1 MGHIGFD
8 HPKYLA
14 TKVMRKVIGIG
25 ETILDIIFKNDQP
38 WTAVPGGSVFNS
50 IISLARMGLTV
61 DFVSE
66 VGNDHVGELIKRYM
80 QDNGVTPHLDEY
92 AHNKSA
98 VSLAFLNDNNDAQY
112 TFFKNYPEQRLM
124 VELPEVEEND
134 VVMLGSFYAVDPT
147 LRHKV
152 VELLQKARDNKA
164 IVLYDLNYRMPHK
177 NDAIKVAPYILENL
191 EYADIVRGSEED
203 FMCLYNLCD
212 ADKIYKD
219 KIEFYCKNFVYT
231 AGAKDV
237 QLRTA
242 TLRKSYAV
250 PPMEPVST
258 VGAGDNFNAG
268 LVYGLLKQ
276 DIGRDDVATLTEEQW
291 DKLIEYGMKF
301 SAVVC
306 MSTDNSVPNGFII
319 EN

>member
-1 MGHIGFD
+1 M
-8 HPKYLA
+8 
-14 TKVMRKVIGIG
+14 
-25 ETILDIIFKNDQP
+25 DIIFKNDQP
-38 WTAVPGGSVFNS
+38 CTAVPGGSVFNS
-50 IISLARMGLTV
+50 IISLARLGLTV

-66 VGNDHVGELIKRYM
+66 VGQDHVGELIKHYM

-92 AHNKSA
+92 ANNKSA

-124 VELPEVEEND
+124 IELPEVEEND
-134 VVMLGSFYAVDPT
+134 VVMLGSFYAVDPAVH
-147 LRHKV
+147 HKV
-152 VELLQKARDNKA
+152 VELLQKAKDNKA

-191 EYADIVRGSEED
+191 EFADIVRGSEED

-212 ADKIYKD
+212 ADRIYED
-219 KIEFYCKNFVYT
+219 KIKFYCKYFIYT

-242 TLRKSYAV
+242 NLSKSYAV

-268 LVYGLLKQ
+268 LVYGLLKL
-276 DIGRDDVATLTEEQW
+276 DIGCDDLPMLGEQQW
-291 DKLIEYGMKF
+291 DELIGYGMKF
-301 SAVVC
+301 SAEVC
-306 MSTDNSVPNGFII
+306 QTTDNSLPKNYKLT
-319 EN
+319 

>member
-1 MGHIGFD
+1 MM
-8 HPKYLA
+8 
-14 TKVMRKVIGIG
+14 VMRKVIGIG

-66 VGNDHVGELIKRYM
+66 VGRDHVGELIKRYM
-80 QDNGVTPHLDEY
+80 EDSGVVSHLDTY
-92 AHNKSA
+92 ADNKSA
-98 VSLAFLNDNNDAQY
+98 VSLAFLDGGNDAKY
-112 TFFKNYPEQRLM
+112 SFYKNYPEQRLM
-124 VELPEVEEND
+124 VELPEVKEND

-147 LRHKV
+147 VRHKV

-164 IVLYDLNYRMPHK
+164 VVFYDLNYRMAHK
-177 NDAIKVAPYILENL
+177 NDALKVAPFILENL

-212 ADKIYKD
+212 ADKIYED
-219 KIEFYCKNFVYT
+219 KIKFYCKNFVYT

-237 QLRTA
+237 QLRTSN
-242 TLRKSYAV
+242 LSKSYAV

-276 DIGRDDVATLTEEQW
+276 DIGRDDLPMLGEQQW
-291 DKLIEYGMKF
+291 DELIDYGMKF
-301 SAVVC
+301 SAEVC
-306 MSTDNSVPNGFII
+306 QTTDNSLPKNYKLT
-319 EN
+319 

>member
-1 MGHIGFD
+1 M
-8 HPKYLA
+8 
-14 TKVMRKVIGIG
+14 
-25 ETILDIIFKNDQP
+25 DIIFKNDQP
-38 WTAVPGGSVFNS
+38 CTAVPGGSVFNS
-50 IISLARMGLTV
+50 IISLARLGLTV

-66 VGNDHVGELIKRYM
+66 VGQDHVGELIKHYM

-92 AHNKSA
+92 ANNKSA

-124 VELPEVEEND
+124 IELPEVEEND
-134 VVMLGSFYAVDPT
+134 VVMLGSFYAVDPAVH
-147 LRHKV
+147 HKV
-152 VELLQKARDNKA
+152 VELLQKAKDNKA

-177 NDAIKVAPYILENL
+177 NDAIKVAPFILENL
-191 EYADIVRGSEED
+191 EFADIVRGSEED

-212 ADKIYKD
+212 ADRIYED
-219 KIEFYCKNFVYT
+219 KIKFYCKNFVYT

-242 TLRKSYAV
+242 NLSKSYAV

-276 DIGRDDVATLTEEQW
+276 DIGRDDLPMLGVQQW
-291 DKLIEYGMKF
+291 DELIGYGMKF
-301 SAVVC
+301 SAEVC
-306 MSTDNSVPNGFII
+306 QTTDNSLPKNYKLT
-319 EN
+319 

>member
-1 MGHIGFD
+1 
-8 HPKYLA
+8 
-14 TKVMRKVIGIG
+14 MRKVIGIG

-66 VGNDHVGELIKRYM
+66 VGHDHVGELIQLYM
-80 QDNGVTPHLDEY
+80 RDNGVIPHLDVY
-92 AHNKSA
+92 ANNKSA
-98 VSLAFLNDNNDAQY
+98 VSLAFLDDDNDAKY
-112 TFFKNYPEQRLM
+112 SFYKNYPEQRLM
-124 VELPEVEEND
+124 MELPEVREND
-134 VVMLGSFYAVDPT
+134 VVMLGSFYAVDPMV
-147 LRHKV
+147 RHKV
-152 VELLQKARDNKA
+152 VELLQKAREKKA
-164 IVLYDLNYRMPHK
+164 IVMYDLNYRVAHK
-177 NDAIKVAPYILENL
+177 SDALKVAPFILENL

-203 FMCLYNLCD
+203 FMCLYNLSD
-212 ADKIYKD
+212 ANTIYKD
-219 KIEFYCKNFVYT
+219 KIQFYCKNFIYT

-237 QLRTA
+237 QLRT
-242 TLRKSYAV
+242 TSMSKGYAV
-250 PPMEPVST
+250 PAMKPVST

-276 DIGRDDVATLTEEQW
+276 DIEHDDLPMLGEKQW
-291 DKLIEYGMKF
+291 DELIDCGMKF

-306 MSTDNSVPNGFII
+306 MSTENSVPLGFKI

>member
-1 MGHIGFD
+1 
-8 HPKYLA
+8 
-14 TKVMRKVIGIG
+14 MRKIIGIG

-38 WTAVPGGSVFNS
+38 WAAVPGGSVFNS
-50 IISLARMGLTV
+50 IISLARLGLKV

-80 QDNGVTPHLDEY
+80 QDNGISSSYLDVY
-92 AHNKSA
+92 TNHRSA
-98 VSLAFLNDNNDAQY
+98 ISLAFLNAVNDAQY
-112 TFFKNYPEQRLM
+112 SFYKNYPERRLN

-152 VELLQKARDNKA
+152 VELLQKAKDNKA
-164 IVLYDLNYRMPHK
+164 IVVYDLNYRRPHK
-177 NDAIKVAPYILENL
+177 NDAIKVAPFILENM

-203 FMCLYNLCD
+203 FMCLYNLND
-212 ADKIYKD
+212 ADKIYDD
-219 KIEFYCKNFVYT
+219 KIKFYCNNFVYT

-242 TLRKSYAV
+242 KLNKSYAV
-250 PPMEPVST
+250 PSIEPVST

-268 LVYGLLKQ
+268 LVYGLFLQ
-276 DIGRDDVATLTEEQW
+276 DIGYDDFPTLTETQW
-291 DKLIEYGMKF
+291 DKMIECGMEC
-301 SAVVC
+301 SAEVC
-306 MSTDNSVPNGFII
+306 KSTDNSIPKGFSLD
-319 EN
+319 

>member
-1 MGHIGFD
+1 M
-8 HPKYLA
+8 
-14 TKVMRKVIGIG
+14 
-25 ETILDIIFKNDQP
+25 DIIFKNDQP
-38 WTAVPGGSVFNS
+38 CTAVPGGSVFNS
-50 IISLARMGLTV
+50 IISLARLGLTV

-66 VGNDHVGELIKRYM
+66 VGQDHVGELIKHYM

-92 AHNKSA
+92 ANNKSA

-112 TFFKNYPEQRLM
+112 TFFKNYPEQRLK

-134 VVMLGSFYAVDPT
+134 VVMLGSFYAVDPAVH
-147 LRHKV
+147 HKV
-152 VELLQKARDNKA
+152 VELLQKAKDNKA

-191 EYADIVRGSEED
+191 EFADIVRGSEED

-212 ADKIYKD
+212 ADRIYED
-219 KIEFYCKNFVYT
+219 KIKFYCKNFVYT

-242 TLRKSYAV
+242 NLSKSYAV

-276 DIGRDDVATLTEEQW
+276 DIGCDDLPMLGEQQW
-291 DKLIEYGMKF
+291 DELIGYGMKF
-301 SAVVC
+301 SAEVC
-306 MSTDNSVPNGFII
+306 QTTDNSLPKNYKLA
-319 EN
+319 

>member
-1 MGHIGFD
+1 M
-8 HPKYLA
+8 
-14 TKVMRKVIGIG
+14 
-25 ETILDIIFKNDQP
+25 DIIFKNDQP
-38 WTAVPGGSVFNS
+38 CTAVPGGSVFNS
-50 IISLARMGLTV
+50 IISLARLGLTV

-66 VGNDHVGELIKRYM
+66 VGQDHVGELIKHYM

-92 AHNKSA
+92 ANNKSA

-124 VELPEVEEND
+124 IELPEVEEND
-134 VVMLGSFYAVDPT
+134 VVMLGSFYAVDPAVH
-147 LRHKV
+147 HKV
-152 VELLQKARDNKA
+152 VELLQKAKDNKA

-191 EYADIVRGSEED
+191 EFADIVRGSEED

-212 ADKIYKD
+212 ADRIYED
-219 KIEFYCKNFVYT
+219 KIKFYCKNFVYT

-242 TLRKSYAV
+242 NLSKSYAV

-268 LVYGLLKQ
+268 LVYGLLKL
-276 DIGRDDVATLTEEQW
+276 DIGRDDLPMLGEQQW
-291 DKLIEYGMKF
+291 DELIGYGMKF
-301 SAVVC
+301 SAEVC
-306 MSTDNSVPNGFII
+306 QTTDNSLPKNYKLA
-319 EN
+319 

>member
-1 MGHIGFD
+1 M
-8 HPKYLA
+8 
-14 TKVMRKVIGIG
+14 
-25 ETILDIIFKNDQP
+25 DIIFKNDQP
-38 WTAVPGGSVFNS
+38 CTAVPGGSVFNS
-50 IISLARMGLTV
+50 IISLARLGLTV

-66 VGNDHVGELIKRYM
+66 VGQDHVGELIKHYM

-92 AHNKSA
+92 ANNKSA

-124 VELPEVEEND
+124 IELPEVEEND
-134 VVMLGSFYAVDPT
+134 VVMLGSFYAVDPAVH
-147 LRHKV
+147 HKV

-177 NDAIKVAPYILENL
+177 NDAIKVAPFILENL
-191 EYADIVRGSEED
+191 EFADIVRGSEED

-212 ADKIYKD
+212 ADRIYED
-219 KIEFYCKNFVYT
+219 KIKFYCKNFVYT

-242 TLRKSYAV
+242 NLSKSYAV

-276 DIGRDDVATLTEEQW
+276 DIGRDDLPMLGVQQW
-291 DKLIEYGMKF
+291 DELIGYGMKF
-301 SAVVC
+301 SAEVC
-306 MSTDNSVPNGFII
+306 QTTDNSLPKNYKLT
-319 EN
+319 